1 MVFAAP
7 PTASLNAHLI
17 GVPGGRAALATPA
30 LIADIAVIKRNIAAM
45 ATHCARM
52 GIALRPHA
60 KTHKC
65 ATLAKLQIEA
75 GALGVCCAKLGEA
88 EALTAAGVPN
98 ILITS
103 PIVAKPALKRLAA
116 LNAAAEGL
124 MVVVD
129 TPALVPALVDAARAS
144 GRILKVLV
152 DLDPGLH
159 RTGVA
164 PGEPAYALAA
174 AVAAEADLSF
184 EGIQCYAGQV
194 MHLGDAVQR
203 RAKSLAVMKLIADT
217 RDELTRRNLP
227 PRILTGGDTGT
238 VDIDPEA
245 GVLTELQAGSYV
257 FMDREYNDVWT
268 NAGARPPFETSLAVQ
283 TTVISAALEKLAT
296 TDAGLKS
303 FACDAGPPKL
313 ATGAGPSAA
322 YFFFGDEQGGV
333 LCEDAADRPAL
344 GAVLS
349 CVVPHCDPTVNLY
362 EILHIV
368 DGDTLVDIWPIE
380 GRGRS
385 F

>member
-1 MVFAAP
+1 MAFAAP
-7 PTASLNAHLI
+7 PIASLNAHLI
-17 GVPGGRAALATPA
+17 GVPGGRDELATPA
-30 LIADIAVIKRNIAAM
+30 LIADLAVLKRNIAAM
-45 ATHCARM
+45 AAQCAKM

-65 ATLAKLQIEA
+65 ASLARLQIEA

-88 EALTAAGVPN
+88 EALTAAGVPG

-116 LNAAAEGL
+116 LNAAAEGM

-129 TPALVPALVDAARAS
+129 TPALVPALVEAARAS
-144 GRILKVLV
+144 GRVLKVLV

-174 AVAAEADLSF
+174 AVAAEPELSF
-184 EGIQCYAGQV
+184 EGVQCYAGQV
-194 MHLGDAVQR
+194 MHMGDAAQR

-227 PRILTGGDTGT
+227 PRILTGGGTGT
-238 VDIDPEA
+238 ADIDPVA

-268 NAGARPPFETSLAVQ
+268 KAGDHPPFETSLAVQ
-283 TTVISAALEKLAT
+283 TTVISAALDKLAT

-313 ATGAGPSAA
+313 ATGAGPSAS

-344 GAVLS
+344 GAVLT

-362 EILHIV
+362 EVLHIV

-380 GRGRS
+380 ARGRS